1 MKQVVLGLSAVLLGG
16 AGIKVLR
23 DRQYRKYLVDKFG
36 AETFATDY
44 YQKGGKFED
53 EYIIGRNLGRNDVAK
68 TRTFVV
74 SSVDYDTGQIDDLD
88 LPQDFTFTLDEHDT
102 AELEGST
109 DMQEIADLL
118 VDNISDET
126 GWLVDG
132 FYFQEKMPDGTLV
145 SLDAES
151 FSADAR
157 ELYRTDPQVLLE
169 LARKEGLECMYCD
182 GSSFHT
188 PYATPYSRATGGAT
202 IYYPCDC
209 GETQVVITDKK
220 WGAET
225 FEAPKSLATQQW
237 HSELAYVQR
246 FIENLHDNYYSMIPE
261 HLHNSL
267 DKCYDIMNDVVKDS
281 RKAETF
287 EAPYGG
293 ADSLM
298 DIGKETPLADFTDE
312 ELTTSS
318 AIHGDFDQASL
329 NYSGHQNLEV
339 RAEDVDFY
347 ELDGDD
353 YVSKMKEMY
362 QDFLDNWDEEWP
374 DGDNP
379 PSFEEWADMFMEQNA
394 SLFYAETHAYTYA
407 YNEGHSDSRK
417 SKEYRPNLVADRDKA
432 DFKRILKQ
440 KGD

>member
-1 MKQVVLGLSAVLLGG
+1 MKRVVLGLSAVLLGG

-23 DRQYRKYLVDKFG
+23 DRQYRKYLVDKYG
-36 AETFATDY
+36 AETFA
-44 YQKGGKFED
+44 K
-53 EYIIGRNLGRNDVAK
+53 RV
-68 TRTFVV
+68 FVV

-88 LPQDFTFTLDEHDT
+88 LPQDFTLTLDIDEIGDT
-102 AELEGST
+102 T
-109 DMQEIADLL
+109 DMQEIADYL
-118 VDNISDET
+118 VEDISDET

-145 SLDAES
+145 DLDAENFEIAYDEYLDGLGGDALILYKDNPS
-151 FSADAR
+151 HLFEKAYPIDYEVGMNDYESSLLADIQSGYT
-157 ELYRTDPQVLLE
+157 ENSKMFDEDENL
-169 LARKEGLECMYCD
+169 
-182 GSSFHT
+182 T
-188 PYATPYSRATGGAT
+188 PY
-202 IYYPCDC
+202 
-209 GETQVVITDKK
+209 GESVLKEMYDSLID
-220 WGAET
+220 
-225 FEAPKSLATQQW
+225 EALGIDWLASK
-237 HSELAYVQR
+237 HPPSEILKR
-246 FIENLHDNYYSMIPE
+246 GDPNYYHVGLSE
-261 HLHNSL
+261 YQ
-267 DKCYDIMNDVVKDS
+267 DDVEMS
-281 RKAETF
+281 SF

-293 ADSLM
+293 AGSLM
-298 DIGKETPLADFTDE
+298 DIGKETPLADFTGQ
-312 ELTTSS
+312 ELAESS